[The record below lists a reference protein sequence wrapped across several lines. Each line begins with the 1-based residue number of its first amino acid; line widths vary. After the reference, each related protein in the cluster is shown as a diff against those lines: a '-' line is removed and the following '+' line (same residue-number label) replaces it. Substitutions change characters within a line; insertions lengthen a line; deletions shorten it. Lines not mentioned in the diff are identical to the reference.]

1 MKYKVLVEN
10 DNKEQLSFPK
20 FYSGKEDI
28 TIVEPVYNFLKSG
41 EKIIFKIISDLDK
54 IIIVDQMR
62 NYIKKNE
69 QGFFEFETIIQSSRG
84 EFIKISNNSNTLVKY
99 NVI

>member
-28 TIVEPVYNFLKSG
+28 TIIEPVYNFLKSG
-41 EKIIFKIISDLDK
+41 EKIIFKIISD
-54 IIIVDQMR
+54 
-62 NYIKKNE
+62 
-69 QGFFEFETIIQSSRG
+69 
-84 EFIKISNNSNTLVKY
+84 
-99 NVI
+99 